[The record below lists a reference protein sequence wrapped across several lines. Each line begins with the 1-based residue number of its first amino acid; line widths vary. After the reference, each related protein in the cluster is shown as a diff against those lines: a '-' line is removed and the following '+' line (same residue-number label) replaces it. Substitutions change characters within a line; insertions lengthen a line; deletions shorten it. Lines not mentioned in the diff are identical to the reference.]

1 MPELDMSAVPTSASE
16 ADALVSAIESPEGA
30 TQDTTQEV
38 DPQASEQPKTAAEK
52 RYELIRKG
60 VKREFTPEEMIP
72 FAQKGWDY
80 EEKMREFHQNRAT
93 LLAQERQNWE
103 KQFDATKHPK
113 FQELEK
119 QLSRYREVDDYIK
132 RDPQWWNTVQEAY
145 QQRLQEQGTAT
156 PTAHPVI
163 DQLQKQVETLSQFVN
178 SQQERERLEQEK
190 ARFVEEATKDAE
202 LDNQVAE
209 YREKYSHFDWNSRD
223 ESGLDLENRILQHA
237 ITNKIGSFRA
247 AANDYLHDEHL
258 KRHEVSV
265 KEQTG
270 KEIKK
275 QTKLGLGPVTDKPSR
290 EIKRISN
297 VRSKSYDD
305 ITQDALDEL
314 GVG

>member
-1 MPELDMSAVPTSASE
+1 MDNFDTSAVPSNIGE
-16 ADALVSAIESPEGA
+16 VDALISSVESAEGA
-30 TQDTTQEV
+30 TPEVATADTQDVTE
-38 DPQASEQPKTAAEK
+38 APKTAAEK

-80 EEKMREFHQNRAT
+80 EEKMREFHQNRAS
-93 LLAQERQNWE
+93 LLTQERE
-103 KQFDATKHPK
+103 KWQKEFDATKHPK

-132 RDPQWWNTVQEAY
+132 RDPQWWSTVQEAY

-163 DQLQKQVETLSQFVN
+163 EELKQTVQSLVS
-178 SQQERERLEQEK
+178 EREQEK
-190 ARFVEEATKDAE
+190 RLHEERQRFEAEAQKDTE
-202 LDNQVAE
+202 LDSQVSE

-237 ITNKIGSFRA
+237 IDNKIGSFRA

-275 QTKLGLGPVTDKPSR
+275 QTKLGLGPTTTKPTQDIR
-290 EIKRISN
+290 RIQN